1 MNFEIKFG
9 ALAGVDVV
17 PCDISLSGRVLA
29 AFPDALKPH
38 KRVPDNLSY
47 LGEICKTVSLTY
59 TLIE

>member
-1 MNFEIKFG
+1 MKFG
-9 ALAGVDVV
+9 AIAGVDVV

-47 LGEICKTVSLTY
+47 LGEICKTVSLV
-59 TLIE
+59 